1 MLAAKTR
8 SGLVETM
15 HDGAVA
21 VVTPDGAL
29 VAHSG
34 DIDQPF
40 YLRSAAK
47 PFQALASQEHG
58 AALGPLELS
67 LACASHDGHPVHVA
81 LVESMLARVGLGEP
95 DLRCPPSWP
104 LSAAATNRLRMEMGG
119 NGEPRGIWHDC
130 SGKHAGWLRACHAQ
144 GWSLDAYLAPD
155 HPLQVAI
162 TDLIAELGGFPAS
175 PVGVDGCGAPVHRT
189 TTRAMA
195 TLYARLGS
203 IPRLREVFD
212 TMHRYPALV
221 SGTGNGDA
229 SIAVALNAAAKRGA
243 AGCIGVAIDRRLGVA
258 VKSWDG
264 IQEVADAAAIAT
276 LAGLGEL
283 PRNAADRLAHLAR
296 PTVLGGGRPVGE
308 LEPRVELKW
317 A

>member
-1 MLAAKTR
+1 
-8 SGLVETM
+8 V
-15 HDGAVA
+15 HI
-21 VVTPDGAL
+21 AL
-29 VAHSG
+29 VG
-34 DIDQPF
+34 
-40 YLRSAAK
+40 
-47 PFQALASQEHG
+47 
-58 AALGPLELS
+58 
-67 LACASHDGHPVHVA
+67 
-81 LVESMLARVGLGEP
+81 SMLARVGLRES
-95 DLRCPPSWP
+95 DLQCPPSWP
-104 LSAAATNRLRMEMGG
+104 LSAEAETRLRMELGSS
-119 NGEPRGIWHDC
+119 GEPRRIWHDC
-130 SGKHAGWLRACHAQ
+130 SGKHAGWLRACRAQ
-144 GWSLDAYLAPD
+144 SWPIDFYLAPD

-162 TDLIAELGGFPAS
+162 TDLIADLSGFPVS

-195 TLYARLGS
+195 TLYARLATL
-203 IPRLREVFD
+203 PRLREVFE

-229 SIAVALNAAAKRGA
+229 SIGSALNAAAKRGA
-243 AGCIGVAIDRRLGVA
+243 AGCIGVALDGRLGVA

-283 PRNAADRLAHLAR
+283 PPTASDRLATLAR

-308 LEPRVELKW
+308 LEPTVDLQW

>member
-1 MLAAKTR
+1 
-8 SGLVETM
+8 M

-21 VVTPDGAL
+21 VVTPDGAV

-58 AALGPLELS
+58 AGLGPLELA
-67 LACASHDGHPVHVA
+67 LACASHDGHPVHVG
-81 LVESMLARVGLGEP
+81 LVESMLARVGLGEA
-95 DLRCPPSWP
+95 DLQCPPSWP
-104 LSAAATNRLRMEMGG
+104 LSDAAANRLRLEMGG
-119 NGEPRGIWHDC
+119 DGEPRAIWHDC
-130 SGKHAGWLRACHAQ
+130 SGKHAGWLRACHAR
-144 GWSLDAYLAPD
+144 GWPLDGYLAPD
-155 HPLQVAI
+155 HQLQVAL
-162 TDLIAELGGFPAS
+162 TDLVTDLGGFPAS

-195 TLYARLGS
+195 TLYARLCS

-229 SIAVALNAAAKRGA
+229 SIATALNAAVKRGA
-243 AGCIGVAIDRRLGVA
+243 AGCIGVAIDRRFGVA

-264 IQEVADAAAIAT
+264 IQEVADSAAIAT
-276 LAGLGEL
+276 LSELGEL
-283 PRNAADRLAHLAR
+283 PRVATDRLAPLAR

-317 A
+317 E

>member
-1 MLAAKTR
+1 LLAASTR

-21 VVTPDGAL
+21 VVSSDGAL

-40 YLRSAAK
+40 FLRSAAK
-47 PFQALASQEHG
+47 PFQALASQEYG
-58 AALGPLELS
+58 AALEPLELA
-67 LACASHDGHPVHVA
+67 LACASHDGHPVHLAV
-81 LVESMLARVGLGEP
+81 VGSMLARIGLGEP
-95 DLRCPPSWP
+95 DLQCPPSWP
-104 LSAAATNRLRMEMGG
+104 LSAAAETRLRLEMGDAV
-119 NGEPRGIWHDC
+119 ETRRIWHDC
-130 SGKHAGWLRACHAQ
+130 SGKHAGWLRACSAQ
-144 GWSLDAYLAPD
+144 GWPLDGYLAPD

-162 TDLIAELGGFPAS
+162 TDLIADLSGFPVA

-189 TTRAMA
+189 TTRALA
-195 TLYARLGS
+195 TLYARLAS
-203 IPRLREVFD
+203 LPRLREVFD

-221 SGTGNGDA
+221 SGAGNGDA
-229 SIAVALNAAAKRGA
+229 SIATALNAAAKRGA
-243 AGCIGVAIDRRLGVA
+243 AGCIGVALDRRLGVA

-264 IQEVADAAAIAT
+264 SQQVADAAAITT

-283 PRNAADRLAHLAR
+283 PRIAADRLTRLAR

-308 LEPRVELKW
+308 LEPRVELRW
-317 A
+317 V

>member
-1 MLAAKTR
+1 MLAASTR

-21 VVTPDGAL
+21 VVTPNGDL

-58 AALGPLELS
+58 AALGPLELA
-67 LACASHDGHPVHVA
+67 LACASHDGHPVHVG
-81 LVESMLARVGLGEP
+81 LVESMLARAGLSEP
-95 DLRCPPSWP
+95 DLQCPPSWP
-104 LSAAATNRLRMEMGG
+104 LSTAAANRLRIEMGG
-119 NGEPRGIWHDC
+119 DGEPRAIWHDC

-144 GWSLDAYLAPD
+144 GWPLDRYLAPE
-155 HPLQVAI
+155 HPIQVAI
-162 TDLIAELGGFPAS
+162 TDTINDLGGFPAS

-203 IPRLREVFD
+203 LPRLREVFD

-229 SIAVALNAAAKRGA
+229 SIATALNAAAKRGA
-243 AGCIGVAIDRRLGVA
+243 AGCIGVAIDRRLGLA

-276 LAGLGEL
+276 LSGLGEL
-283 PRNAADRLAHLAR
+283 SRVAADRLAALAR

-308 LEPRVELKW
+308 LEPRVELTW
-317 A
+317 S

>member
-1 MLAAKTR
+1 
-8 SGLVETM
+8 M

-29 VAHSG
+29 VAQSG

-58 AALGPLELS
+58 AELGPLELA

-81 LVESMLARVGLGEP
+81 LVESMLAKIGLGEP
-95 DLRCPPSWP
+95 DLQCPPSWP
-104 LSAAATNRLRMEMGG
+104 LADAATNRLRMEMVGG
-119 NGEPRGIWHDC
+119 NDDPRRIWHDC

-144 GWSLDAYLAPD
+144 GWTLDGYLAPD

-162 TDLIAELGGFPAS
+162 TDLIAELGGFPVS

-203 IPRLREVFD
+203 MARLTEVFD
-212 TMHRYPALV
+212 IMHRYPALV

-229 SIAVALNAAAKRGA
+229 SIAIALNAAAKRGA
-243 AGCIGVAIDRRLGVA
+243 AGCIGVAFDRRLGVA

-264 IQEVADAAAIAT
+264 IQEVADVAAIAT
-276 LAGLGEL
+276 MAALDEL
-283 PRNAADRLAHLAR
+283 PRIAADRLLRLAR

-308 LEPRVELKW
+308 LEPRLELQW